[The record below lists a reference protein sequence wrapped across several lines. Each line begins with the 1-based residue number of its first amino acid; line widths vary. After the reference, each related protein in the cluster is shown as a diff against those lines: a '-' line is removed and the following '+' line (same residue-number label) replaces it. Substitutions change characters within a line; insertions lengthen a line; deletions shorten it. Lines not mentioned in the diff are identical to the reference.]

1 METRSLV
8 AFGILGAGGF
18 YLLSRSGALGDLA
31 LPDFGLG
38 PGAVD
43 TPGGPLSP
51 AQLAQLQARTAG
63 AGNTPIVASTPF
75 VGSPQGIGAI
85 ATVGA
90 SVLPLLG
97 VGGVALGIT
106 TAGIG
111 LAVAFVT
118 YELLKQRASMHTND
132 VRDQWERQF
141 VDLHRAL
148 GIRPLTADQVRG
160 SAPGTVEMAEVIF
173 NFDHDRS
180 QRLWHAVQGT
190 QDERVFR
197 AAAANVD
204 RFLAS
209 VGVPVQDVA

>member
-1 METRSLV
+1 MDSKTLI
-8 AFGILGAGGF
+8 AFGVLGAGGV
-18 YLLSRSGALGDLA
+18 YLLSRQGVLGDTSGW
-31 LPDFGLG
+31 LPDLGLG
-38 PGAVD
+38 PGAVA
-43 TPGGPLSP
+43 TGLTP
-51 AQLAQLQARTAG
+51 AQLAQLSARTAG
-63 AGNTPIVASTPF
+63 AGNAPVVSSTPF
-75 VGSPQGIGAI
+75 VSSAQGLGAI
-85 ATVGA
+85 AALGA
-90 SVLPLLG
+90 STLPLFG
-97 VGGVALGIT
+97 VSGVALGVT

-111 LAVAFVT
+111 LAVTFLT

-148 GIRPLTADQVRG
+148 GIWPLTAEQTRG

-173 NFDHDRS
+173 NFDQDRS

-190 QDERVFR
+190 QDERAFR

-204 RFLAS
+204 RFLTS